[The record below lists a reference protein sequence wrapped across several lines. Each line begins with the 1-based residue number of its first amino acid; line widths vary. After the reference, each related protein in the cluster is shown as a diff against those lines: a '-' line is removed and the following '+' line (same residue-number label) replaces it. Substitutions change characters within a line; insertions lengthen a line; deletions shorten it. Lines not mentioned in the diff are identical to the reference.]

1 MIILK
6 VSEKFGFFGNYR
18 NVMNTN
24 NIVNPEIELSL
35 WLHLIYQD
43 TLEKSK
49 SNLSNITITFCVVLP
64 VKS

>member
-1 MIILK
+1 M
-6 VSEKFGFFGNYR
+6 S
-18 NVMNTN
+18 TN

-49 SNLSNITITFCVVLP
+49 SNLSNLTITFCVVLP